1 MNALKAAWQ
10 SITSEFDSAQAKAAD
25 TARLRTADEL
35 NQITRRL
42 KQYGKESDWYD
53 AVLDGA
59 ARFTG
64 EAALFSLDA
73 DGLKLK
79 GSRNMQLPVDLLLR
93 LGQAAAFRNA
103 NETKETTVALR
114 TGSEVSEVLASTVSG
129 ARAYVIPVL
138 NGPRVVAMLFAAA
151 DDRSSSNALELIAA
165 IASTVLERNS
175 QTPPHVQIMSAGSG
189 HPAQD
194 DDAPEEIEDAAP
206 RPQPKAERRVPD
218 WTALSTEEKLIHVRA
233 QRFARVKVAE
243 MQLYRPEACQAG
255 RERKNLY
262 GLLSQEIGSARDLFR
277 TQFMTTRSM
286 ADYLHRELMNKLA
299 DDDEALLGAEYPGQM
314 D

>member
-1 MNALKAAWQ
+1 MNALEAAWQ
-10 SITSEFDSAQAKAAD
+10 TITSEFEYAQARAAD
-25 TARLRTADEL
+25 MARLRATDEL

-42 KQYGKESDWYD
+42 KQYNKESDWYD

-64 EAALFSLDA
+64 EAALFSLEGDELQLK
-73 DGLKLK
+73 GGRNMELPVGFLLKL
-79 GSRNMQLPVDLLLR
+79 R
-93 LGQAAAFRNA
+93 QAAAFRNA
-103 NETKETTVALR
+103 HETKETTLALR
-114 TGSEVSEVLASTVSG
+114 TNNEVSELLAATAPG
-129 ARAYVIPVL
+129 ARAYVIPIL
-138 NGPRVVAMLFAAA
+138 NGTRVVAMLFAAA
-151 DDRSSSNALELIAA
+151 DDRSSSNALELIAT

-175 QTPPHVQIMSAGSG
+175 QTPPHIQIMSAGSG

-194 DDAPEEIEDAAP
+194 DDAPDEIESP
-206 RPQPKAERRVPD
+206 GERPQPDMDRRAPD
-218 WTALSTEEKLIHVRA
+218 WTALTPEEKLIHVRA

-255 RERKNLY
+255 REQKNLY
-262 GLLSQEIGSARDLFR
+262 VFLSQEIGNARDLFR
-277 TQFMTTRSM
+277 TQFMSTRSM
-286 ADYLHRELMNKLA
+286 VDYLHRELIDKLA